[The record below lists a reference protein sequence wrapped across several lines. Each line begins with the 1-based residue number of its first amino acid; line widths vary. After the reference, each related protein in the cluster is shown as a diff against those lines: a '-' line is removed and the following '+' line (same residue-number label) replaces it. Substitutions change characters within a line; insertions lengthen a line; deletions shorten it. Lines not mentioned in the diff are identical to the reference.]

1 MFSSERSSERE
12 RERARNSK
20 LRITLTVAM
29 GKKRSVI
36 VLSSSSSS
44 SEDNARPSAASR
56 RRSRGSSSAS
66 FSSGTKKPRRRSVAP
81 TRDPISKRDSRKD
94 MKAEFDMLSEDFS
107 ECLGDISMSGPL
119 CHPKELWVEKYK
131 PRSLSD
137 LAVHKK
143 KVEEVKNWLEERLK
157 VSKEGLRDH
166 ILLLTGQAGTGKS
179 AVIHAVASEVGAE
192 LCEWKTPTPTLWSEH
207 LHNSNSGLQY
217 VSKLEEFESF
227 VETIRKY
234 SLLSPTDTDE
244 SKKPVIVL
252 IDDVPITNG
261 KVGLARLSR
270 CLMRLTHC
278 TKVPIVILITQCHK
292 TDSGDG
298 SSWYWEELEALIE
311 RAGAHKVMFNPI
323 TLNSMKKA
331 LLKITKEEKC
341 EVSVGSIEDIA
352 KASMGDIRNAIT
364 SLQYYCLNLQN
375 LCGTQQVVNSSSY
388 SFGRDETLSLFH
400 ALGKF
405 LHNKRETIADTEL
418 QDPPPFTLKERYIR
432 KPMKMKMPE
441 LVLSQA
447 YGQARSVADFLH
459 ENVLD
464 FIEYD
469 SVFDSWVVSS
479 YLSEADCLLASGIKG
494 IPSRRAVYEITE
506 SEGLAHIIAA
516 SVSVRGVLFGNSQP
530 AGSRWH
536 SIRSP
541 RIWKIE
547 QSIRH
552 SKDVMVREIHEIS
565 ETFGLLSLSDLATEF
580 RPIMQKLGIQY
591 LESSGHATKSQ
602 IHCPTLSNQFSAK
615 LLESERPD
623 SDEVAEDEIEDW

>member
-1 MFSSERSSERE
+1 
-12 RERARNSK
+12 
-20 LRITLTVAM
+20 M

-44 SEDNARPSAASR
+44 SDDNAPPLAASR
-56 RRSRGSSSAS
+56 RRSRGRSTVSL
-66 FSSGTKKPRRRSVAP
+66 SSGSKKPRRRSATT

-94 MKAEFDMLSEDFS
+94 MKTEFDMLSEDFS

-119 CHPKELWVEKYK
+119 CHAKELWVEKYK

-157 VSKEGLRDH
+157 VSKEGLRNY
-166 ILLLTGQAGTGKS
+166 ILLTGQAGIGKS

-192 LCEWKTPTPTLWSEH
+192 LCEWRTPTPTLWSEH
-207 LHNSNSGLQY
+207 LHNSNPGLRY
-217 VSKLEEFESF
+217 MSKLEEFESF

-234 SLLSPTDTDE
+234 SLLSPTDTSE
-244 SKKPVIVL
+244 SKRPVIVL
-252 IDDVPITNG
+252 IDDIPITNG
-261 KVGLARLSR
+261 KMGLARLSR
-270 CLMRLTHC
+270 CLMGLTHC

-292 TDSGDG
+292 TDSGNG

-311 RAGAHKVMFNPI
+311 RTGAHKVMFNPI

-341 EVSVGSIEDIA
+341 EVPIGSIEDIA

-364 SLQYYCLNLQN
+364 SLQYYCLNQKN
-375 LCGTQQVVNSSSY
+375 LCGTQQLTNSSSY

-405 LHNKRETIADTEL
+405 LHNKRETIADTDL
-418 QDPPPFTLKERYIR
+418 QDPPFTLKEKYIR
-432 KPMKMKMPE
+432 KPMKMEMPE

-447 YGQARSVADFLH
+447 YGQARSVTDFLH

-469 SVFDSWVVSS
+469 SVFDSWVISS

-494 IPSRRAVYEITE
+494 MLSRRAVYEINE

-530 AGSRWH
+530 SGSRWH

-541 RIWKIE
+541 RSWQME

-552 SKDVMVREIHEIS
+552 SKDVMLREIHEFS
-565 ETFGLLSLSDLATEF
+565 ETFGLRSLSDLATEF
-580 RPIMQKLGIQY
+580 RPVMQKLGIQY
-591 LESSGHATKSQ
+591 LKSSGNATKNQ
-602 IHCPTLSNQFSAK
+602 IQCPTMSNQFSVEI
-615 LLESERPD
+615 LESERPD
-623 SDEVAEDEIEDW
+623 SDEAIEDEIEDW